1 MIFVLFL
8 ISSQLTEVSEKLARV
23 KSLECKFDEILLV
36 QGDTMKFT
44 GSVYAVKDKARID
57 VYKPEREIMIFEG
70 DSVFVWREQNGQVF
84 RRQTPII
91 FYSVLFSPSENYR
104 VDSTSS
110 KWMHLSPLK
119 SELDY
124 PISVRLN
131 KDYLPEKI
139 KFVQES
145 GIGMFTFGSYK
156 LNKTYPEDFFSLNS
170 VKGSLGEFFYQR

>member
-8 ISSQLTEVSEKLARV
+8 VSSILTDVSEKLAKV
-23 KSLECKFDEILLV
+23 KSLECKFDEVLLV
-36 QGDTMKFT
+36 QGDTLRFT

-57 VYKPEREIMIFEG
+57 VYQPEREIMIFEG
-70 DSVFVWREQNGQVF
+70 DSVFVWRELNGQVF

-91 FYSVLFSPSENYR
+91 FYNVLFSPSANYK

-110 KWMHLSPLK
+110 NWMHLSPLK
-119 SELDY
+119 NELDY

-139 KFVQES
+139 KFMQES
-145 GIGMFTFGSYK
+145 GVGIFTLSSYK
-156 LNKTYPEDFFSLNS
+156 LNKIYSEGFFSLNS
-170 VKGSLGEFFYQR
+170 VR